1 MFCDWFQEFH
11 YFRTAAKVSYVSIID
26 SVSFLNK
33 NQSMSRNIL
42 ERFVLTGIIS
52 LPCWVE
58 CEKLPAQCTKS
69 VHIDNVLSYLQQNLD

>member
-1 MFCDWFQEFH
+1 MFCDWFQEFY
-11 YFRTAAKVSYVSIID
+11 YFRTAAKVSNVSIID

-33 NQSMSRNIL
+33 NQSISRNIL

-58 CEKLPAQCTKS
+58 CEKLPDKCAKS
-69 VHIDNVLSYLQQNLD
+69 VQIDNVLSYLQQNLD